1 MKKEEECEK
10 ENNNESNELIS
21 KTLDIRNLNEINND
35 IDNDKETDDILTKLG
50 NLSQNSDD
58 KSFDSPIIFNRT
70 KTFYD
75 GIKTED
81 SRKKLYESFIMTY
94 KANINKLDNNTYKS
108 RNKTIK
114 REFRPRS
121 LINIKK
127 IKNRNISNFKR
138 EIERYSMNE
147 DIPEIIRNNSI
158 NNIKVNFNKLERINE
173 DIIDNKIDNNKIE
186 NINKKVENIIVLI
199 KEIKYIDKKLK
210 KKDLNKI
217 IKNCIS
223 KDNNEIDINNIYEF
237 IDELLDYIIEILN
250 SIQNNS
256 KKSTNNK
263 VGNEKIILKL
273 QNELKEKDKQMGEI
287 INKMNLEK
295 DKLADTYKSSSS
307 EIINLKKQNKE
318 LLNKLTNAEKHISK
332 LEINNEI
339 LEEKMKNSI
348 LEKNNKTINSSTSIR
363 SSFINSGNSKIEPP
377 SLDASYMTIKSMGPI
392 YEVNKNNKQKIND
405 KYNNAKKLNLN
416 LIDLLKQINN
426 MICYYDSFLNKE
438 FGTNKNMQNLVK
450 NLISFMDINGL
461 NEEKKVKMFTN
472 EFMRNMDIVFSKIEE
487 YIKETN
493 KNNDIKRN
501 TTMKFSSAKLIP
513 KKGKN
518 SSIGKERGMNNIIS
532 RNNNVANMTKNL
544 KNATNMN
551 INNPTRKRTKTINQ
565 TIKDS
570 V

>member
-10 ENNNESNELIS
+10 DNNNESNELIS

-75 GIKTED
+75 GFKTDD

-295 DKLADTYKSSSS
+295 DKLTDTYKSSSS

-493 KNNDIKRN
+493 KNNDIKHN

>member
-10 ENNNESNELIS
+10 DNNNESNELIS

-295 DKLADTYKSSSS
+295 DKLTDTYKSSSS

-450 NLISFMDINGL
+450 NLISFMDITGL
-461 NEEKKVKMFTN
+461 TV
-472 EFMRNMDIVFSKIEE
+472 
-487 YIKETN
+487 
-493 KNNDIKRN
+493 
-501 TTMKFSSAKLIP
+501 
-513 KKGKN
+513 
-518 SSIGKERGMNNIIS
+518 
-532 RNNNVANMTKNL
+532 
-544 KNATNMN
+544 
-551 INNPTRKRTKTINQ
+551 
-565 TIKDS
+565 
-570 V
+570 